1 MSEERSETTQPPL
14 PQPIIQL
21 ENVSVSY
28 RLPSERIGT
37 FKEYAI
43 RKLQRKIKIE
53 KFWALK
59 DISLEVNQGEV
70 FGLAVEQ
77 TNPRPGDSSTLENI
91 AP

>member
-1 MSEERSETTQPPL
+1 MPTEFEVKEENTQISTF
-14 PQPIIQL
+14 QPIIQL

-53 KFWALK
+53 KFWALT
-59 DISLEVNQGEV
+59 DI
-70 FGLAVEQ
+70 
-77 TNPRPGDSSTLENI
+77 TLH
-91 AP
+91 